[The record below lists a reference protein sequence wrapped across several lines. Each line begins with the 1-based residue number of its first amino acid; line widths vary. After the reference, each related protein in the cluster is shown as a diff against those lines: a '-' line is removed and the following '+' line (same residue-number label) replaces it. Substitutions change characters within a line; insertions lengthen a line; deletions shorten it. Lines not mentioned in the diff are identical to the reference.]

1 MKKSIKKYSFD
12 VNMCYNKKRGV
23 VDMKQVV
30 NIKGIRN
37 KRDILNRKIEE
48 KLLKS
53 EEDYKK
59 GRVKNITEVFREW
72 KEKYGI

>member
-1 MKKSIKKYSFD
+1 
-12 VNMCYNKKRGV
+12 MCYNKKERGV
-23 VDMKQVV
+23 INMKQVV

-37 KRDILNRKIEE
+37 KREILNRKIEE

-59 GRVKNITEVFREW
+59 GRVKSITEVFREW